1 MHPLS
6 QYLIWALIRP
16 VYRIASRLW
25 RYKFPNL
32 SALPTFELN
41 EGWWRHFYETRYV
54 DNCYVSLSS
63 VVYCDVEHELFL
75 SAVRMLPPTR
85 AEIRTGLSDPVST
98 FPNAD
103 WSTDHRNKSLEV
115 ACASSL
121 VYHPVIQMAVA
132 LMKRWDSR
140 RYFVS
145 PSSPLKQ
152 WYLPSP
158 HLYFDS
164 AMYTI
169 NT

>member
-1 MHPLS
+1 MLHYTSRFPYWLNCYRELGMHPLS

-132 LMKRWDSR
+132 MKR
-140 RYFVS
+140 
-145 PSSPLKQ
+145 
-152 WYLPSP
+152 
-158 HLYFDS
+158 
-164 AMYTI
+164 
-169 NT
+169 